1 MCYKVGA
8 DDTVG
13 RNYTERVGKADF
25 RNPIPYQDVMIGAL
39 ICVDA
44 HFPKSLE
51 ESLHDRQERVVNACR
66 VICVPVHM
74 AKGNL
79 GNGKSGNTVALVP
92 GWTDRMLVVANSKA
106 DGIDSFITD
115 SSGTILEPTVGGQ
128 QNRVVVL
135 PLA

>member
-13 RNYTERVGKADF
+13 RNYTGRVGKADF
-25 RNPIPYQDVMIGAL
+25 QNPIQYQEMMIGAL

-44 HFPKSLE
+44 HFPISMAEALR
-51 ESLHDRQERVVNACR
+51 DRRERVVNACR
-66 VICVPVHM
+66 VICVPAHM
-74 AKGNL
+74 AKDNL
-79 GNGKSGNTVALVP
+79 GNGKSGSPVALVH
-92 GWTDRMLVVANSKA
+92 GWTDKILVVANSKA

-115 SSGTILEPTVGGQ
+115 SSGTIVEPTVCGP
-128 QNRVVVL
+128 QNRVVLL